1 MDNSVS
7 NVRVV
12 GMFGTVGKRGE
23 IVPLNASINVPI
35 LAKVVSYDKITSILV
50 WRFLWAPANTPTQE
64 ARVIA
69 PRVGGQ
75 GPAAEV
81 CKLEPG
87 DTAYVLR
94 HRKESAPVTTDNPA
108 DFEWVSFIS
117 GSGVDC
123 ETPIVVSRVIVTP
136 DCKQVDYDTYLR
148 GLGPQ
153 PPFSSDY
160 PWANW
165 CILDANFVGWSEFDV
180 QTGTMKNYAR
190 FWPIISKI
198 EVTLAVDPSPG
209 SGRCEKLQLL
219 AVTDQIGS
227 GYANRP

>member
-1 MDNSVS
+1 MDNSLS
-7 NVRVV
+7 NVRVQ
-12 GMFGTVGKRGE
+12 GMFGSVGSRGE
-23 IVPLNASINVPI
+23 IVPLNSSINVPI
-35 LAKVVSYDKITSILV
+35 LAKVVSYDKITSILT

-64 ARVIA
+64 ARVIS

-87 DTAYVLR
+87 DVAYVLR
-94 HRKESAPVTTDNPA
+94 NRKTTAPTDSDNPA

-117 GSGVDC
+117 GSGLNC

-136 DCKQVDYDTYLR
+136 DCKQVEYDTYLR
-148 GLGPQ
+148 GLGPR

-180 QTGTMKNYAR
+180 QSGTMKNYAR
-190 FWPIISKI
+190 YWPSITK
-198 EVTLAVDPSPG
+198 VTETLVVDPAPSY
-209 SGRCEKLQLL
+209 GRCETLQLL
-219 AVTDQIGS
+219 AVVAETGS
-227 GYANRP
+227 GYASRP